1 MNPVPLE
8 DGTLPEPLSSTEAVH
23 YVLSGASSVKKR
35 KPTFLMNIGMHPC
48 SAKPTKAQ
56 LASELESERAGKD
69 KLLSTIEEL
78 AAAKA
83 KAEEKAE
90 EDRKKAEEDRQ
101 KYLRELQAMRIIQV
115 FLSPLTCRRITHQH
129 LRRLR

>member
-1 MNPVPLE
+1 M
-8 DGTLPEPLSSTEAVH
+8 PEPLFSTEAMHHVM
-23 YVLSGASSVKKR
+23 SGASSTIKR
-35 KPTFLMNIGMHPC
+35 KPTFLINIGRHPC

-83 KAEEKAE
+83 KAEEKDE
-90 EDRKKAEEDRQ
+90 ED
-101 KYLRELQAMRIIQV
+101 M
-115 FLSPLTCRRITHQH
+115 
-129 LRRLR
+129 